1 MRSLITGIS
10 GFAGGHLAVEL
21 LARGDEITGID
32 RIQGPQLAEYGERI
46 AFHQADIRDS
56 SALAAVFSEARPEII
71 FHLAALTHVAQAWD
85 QRRDTLDINVIGTAG
100 VLEAAAA
107 LDPKPTV
114 VLASSGQVY
123 GPATADGAAFT
134 EDHPTNPQSPYAV
147 SKLCAELLA
156 QQAWRGEGL
165 RTVVLRTFN
174 YTGPWQVPTFVCS
187 DFARQVAWAEAGL
200 GPTEMTVGNLAAAR
214 DFSDVRDIVNGY
226 ILAAEHGKPDRIYNL
241 SSGNAVPVQR
251 VLDHLISAASIDI
264 DVRQD
269 PDRVRKVDLSILC
282 GDSSRARE
290 ELGWQPRFTL
300 DETLDAVFD
309 FWRAQAAA
317 EPSTGG

>member
-10 GFAGGHLAVEL
+10 GFAGGHLTAEL
-21 LARGDEITGID
+21 LARGDEVTGID
-32 RIQGPQLAEYGERI
+32 RSSGSQLAEYGERV

-56 SALAAVFSEARPEII
+56 AALATVFSQARPEII

-85 QRRDTLDINVIGTAG
+85 ERRDTLDINVIGTAG
-100 VLEAAAA
+100 VLEAAAQ
-107 LDPKPTV
+107 LEPKPTV

-123 GPATADGAAFT
+123 GPPSDDGVAFT
-134 EDHPTNPQSPYAV
+134 EAHPADPQSPYAV

-174 YTGPWQVPTFVCS
+174 YTGPWQAPTFVCS

-200 GPTEMTVGNLAAAR
+200 GAAEITVGNLDTQR

-226 ILAAEHGKPDRIYNL
+226 MLAAEHGQANRIYNL
-241 SSGNAVPVQR
+241 SSGSAVPVQR
-251 VLDHLISAASIDI
+251 VLDQLVAAASVDI
-264 DVRQD
+264 AVRQD
-269 PDRVRKVDLSILC
+269 PDRVRKVDLSILR
-282 GDSSRARE
+282 GDSSRARQ
-290 ELGWQPRFTL
+290 ELGWQTRFTL
-300 DETLDAVFD
+300 EETLDAVLD
-309 FWRAQAAA
+309 FWREQAAA
-317 EPSTGG
+317 ETSSVA